1 MYRKMNLQ
9 EASKELNI
17 DYNTALARFGGS
29 EALYQRF
36 LKKFLQENTYN
47 ELEQAWENGNYE
59 EIEKKAHT
67 LKGVAGN
74 LSLENLFSISNELV
88 QAIRNVQYEN
98 TQEIYQR
105 LQEEYKHTITVITNM
120 D

>member
-1 MYRKMNLQ
+1 MDLQ

-17 DYNTALARFGGS
+17 DYNAALTRFGGS
-29 EALYQRF
+29 EAIYQRF
-36 LKKFLQENTYN
+36 LKRFLQENTYN
-47 ELEQAWENGNYE
+47 ELQQAWEKGDYE
-59 EIEKKAHT
+59 EVEKKAHT

-88 QAIRNVQYEN
+88 QTIRNKQYEN

-105 LQEEYKHTITVITNM
+105 LQEDYKHTITVIENIN
-120 D
+120 